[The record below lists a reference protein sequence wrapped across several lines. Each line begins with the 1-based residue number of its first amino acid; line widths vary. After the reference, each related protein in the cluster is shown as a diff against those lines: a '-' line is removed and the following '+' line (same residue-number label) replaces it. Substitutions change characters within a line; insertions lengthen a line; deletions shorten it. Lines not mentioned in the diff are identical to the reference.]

1 MFLKVGLTA
10 RSANRHTCATQGESE
25 GGCAPE
31 MWKIFQKS
39 LENEVTL
46 VQHFLIKL
54 CNIRLEMPFHSLLK
68 KSDLVFLT
76 SSV

>member
-1 MFLKVGLTA
+1 MCPT
-10 RSANRHTCATQGESE
+10 
-25 GGCAPE
+25 E

-46 VQHFLIKL
+46 VLHFLIKL

-68 KSDLVFLT
+68 KSDLVFLASPLVYERKT
-76 SSV
+76 DFEANNQRYSL